1 MVTFAALVVGIMV
14 LAALAS
20 PLHAAEEVRQR
31 TLVSAAIG
39 GGWLR
44 AH

>member
-1 MVTFAALVVGIMV
+1 MFTFAALAIGLIV

-20 PLHAAEEVRQR
+20 PLDAAEETRQR
-31 TLVSAAIG
+31 ALVSAAIG
-39 GGWLR
+39 SGWLR